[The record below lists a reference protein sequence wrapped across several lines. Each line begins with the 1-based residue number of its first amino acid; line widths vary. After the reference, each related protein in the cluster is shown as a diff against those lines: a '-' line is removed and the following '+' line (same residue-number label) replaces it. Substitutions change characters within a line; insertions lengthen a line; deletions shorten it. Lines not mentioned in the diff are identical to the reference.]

1 MSHPFKLG
9 GTYRN
14 RDGEYEVVELN
25 GPNMVIRYS
34 DGRQIETTLNL
45 QGRILKNIRAEER
58 RRSQTDT
65 PGPRPPAKP
74 GGSRTTELG
83 RLVEQHLEQIFIAY
97 AFPYIDRAIAALED
111 APPGIEA
118 VTVQPFCKSRIV
130 SARKAMRHYR
140 VLTDG
145 QHIPILFTSQTRHQD
160 QVFEYGSRLLE
171 VYHAVEI
178 EKVRKEVDAGR
189 CLIWDGSL
197 YASNFL
203 IVRAPI
209 RELPVKPPIEIA
221 RNMLPGRTQGDP
233 TGSVSIPA
241 PKVLDPTFQHLLED
255 L

>member
-1 MSHPFKLG
+1 MTDETKDFQ
-9 GTYRN
+9 R
-14 RDGEYEVVELN
+14 RQYENHKEDLDL
-25 GPNMVIRYS
+25 PERY
-34 DGRQIETTLNL
+34 
-45 QGRILKNIRAEER
+45 
-58 RRSQTDT
+58 
-65 PGPRPPAKP
+65 
-74 GGSRTTELG
+74 
-83 RLVEQHLEQIFIAY
+83 QHLHGN
-97 AFPYIDRAIAALED
+97 P
-111 APPGIEA
+111 
-118 VTVQPFCKSRIV
+118 VCKSRIV

-197 YASNFL
+197 YASNSL

-209 RELPVKPPIEIA
+209 RELPVKLPIEIA
-221 RNMLPGRTQGDP
+221 RNVLPGRTQGDP

-241 PKVLDPTFQHLLED
+241 PKRLDPKLHHLFED